1 MAFGVT
7 DAGFKAKKF
16 DDIKTEV
23 AASLKTELGIDI
35 TSLPDSVAEVITN
48 IYILP
53 VSQAWTNTQSLQSMF
68 DIDKATG
75 IWLDNLVALRGIQ
88 RSKGTYPFG
97 NIYVTVSSPV
107 NILAG
112 SSWSDSDGN
121 TFTNGSNV
129 NITTDLATKVLYDV
143 ENTSSADY
151 VLVID
156 GNTYLVN
163 KVSGVDLEDILTELK
178 TQIET
183 DRPDL
188 SVTPSTT
195 TIQVESVNPLTQFS
209 ITSGER
215 ITLTELTGYG
225 QISSDVLSTQI
236 YPENTVV
243 NSPPYTVIISA
254 TNPLPIQN
262 GSGREDD
269 DTLRARY
276 KATERSGKGTVEAIR
291 SALLS
296 ISGVTNAIVLENDQ
310 SEYDYEN
317 DISPNAFKCV
327 VKGGNAQ
334 AIVDTIW
341 ATKPAGIASNGD
353 SKGIITDSQGIQ
365 HSIAYS
371 RVKDRYVFANIIYT
385 KYDEES
391 FPEDG
396 EQAIAEAVFNYG
408 GSLDVGEDVI
418 QQRIMSNI
426 YQNVT
431 GLQEIL
437 IFIGATDTLNE
448 GTPSLRSSP
457 PISISILE
465 EASFSLDRI
474 TVTER

>member
-53 VSQAWTNTQSLQSMF
+53 VSQAWSNTQSLQSMF

-75 IWLDNLVALRGIQ
+75 VWLDNLVALRGVQ

-97 NIYVTVSSPV
+97 NIYVTASSPV
-107 NILAG
+107 NIVSG
-112 SSWSDSDGN
+112 GSWSDSDGN

-129 NITTDLATKVLYDV
+129 NITTELAVKALYDV
-143 ENTSSADY
+143 ENTASADY

-156 GNTYLVN
+156 GNTYSVN
-163 KVSGVDLEDILTELK
+163 KVSGDNLEDILTALK
-178 TQIET
+178 AQIET

-188 SVTPSTT
+188 LVTSTSN
-195 TIQVESVNPLTQFS
+195 TIQVESVDPLIQFS

-243 NSPPYTVIISA
+243 NAPSYTAIISA
-254 TNPLPIQN
+254 TNPFPVQN
-262 GSGREDD
+262 GSGRETDEE
-269 DTLRARY
+269 LRSRF

-317 DISPNAFKCV
+317 DIFPHAFKCV
-327 VKGGNAQ
+327 VKGGNSQ

-341 ATKPAGIASNGD
+341 ATKPAGISSNGD
-353 SKGIITDSQGIQ
+353 SKGIITDSQGLK
-365 HSIAYS
+365 HSVSYS
-371 RVKDRYVFANIIYT
+371 RVKDKYVFVNIIYT

-391 FPEDG
+391 FPEGG
-396 EQAIAEAVFNYG
+396 EQAIAEAVLSYG
-408 GSLDVGEDVI
+408 ERLDVGEDVI
-418 QQRIMSNI
+418 QQRIMSHI

-431 GLQEIL
+431 GLQEIS
-437 IFIGATDTLNE
+437 ISVSATDTLN
-448 GTPSLRSSP
+448 TSAPALRSSP
-457 PISISILE
+457 PISISVLE

-474 TVTER
+474 TVTES